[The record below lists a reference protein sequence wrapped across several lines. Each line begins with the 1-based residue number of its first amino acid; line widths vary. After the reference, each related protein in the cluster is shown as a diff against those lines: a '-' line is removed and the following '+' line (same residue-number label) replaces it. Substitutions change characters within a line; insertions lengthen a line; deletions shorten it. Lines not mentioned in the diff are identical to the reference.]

1 MRWHRL
7 AAIARKET
15 IQILR
20 DWRSLV
26 LVAAMPLVLTL
37 LFGYALTIDIK
48 HIPFYA
54 FDREGS
60 QRSQDL
66 LKRFAASEYFA
77 MAGTVDSYRALTDAI
92 DRGRCKFGLVI
103 PHDFS
108 HQLRS
113 GHPVAVQ
120 ALIEATD
127 DNTANMI
134 VGYSETVIDG
144 YSQEVQL
151 QWLGRYG
158 RTQFEPP
165 LSVDYRTWFN
175 EDLESTAFVVP
186 GVIAVVMAVIGTF
199 LTSLTIAREWERGTM
214 EQLISTPV
222 TRLEVILG
230 KLAPYFVI
238 GMIAT
243 ALCTAVAVLWF
254 EVPFRGDLA
263 TLFAASA
270 LFLSVVLALGF
281 WISSYTRSQLV
292 ASQISTVATYMPS
305 LMLSGLFFA
314 IDQMPAPIQL
324 VTYIVAARYYNT
336 ALKGVFLKGLGAAAL
351 APQFAAL
358 ALLAAGFGAIAVAT
372 FRKRIE

>member
-7 AAIARKET
+7 AAIARKEL

-26 LVAAMPLVLTL
+26 LVATMPLVLTL

-66 LKRFAASEYFA
+66 LKRFAASEYFE

-120 ALIEATD
+120 ALIDATD
-127 DNTANMI
+127 DNTANII

-158 RTQFEPP
+158 RTRFEPP
-165 LSVDYRTWFN
+165 LSVEYRTWFN
-175 EDLESTAFVVP
+175 EDLESRAFVVP

-230 KLAPYFVI
+230 KLVPYFVI
-238 GMIAT
+238 GMIDA
-243 ALCTAVAVLWF
+243 AECAAISMWWF
-254 EVPFRGDLA
+254 QVPF
-263 TLFAASA
+263 
-270 LFLSVVLALGF
+270 
-281 WISSYTRSQLV
+281 
-292 ASQISTVATYMPS
+292 
-305 LMLSGLFFA
+305 
-314 IDQMPAPIQL
+314 
-324 VTYIVAARYYNT
+324 
-336 ALKGVFLKGLGAAAL
+336 
-351 APQFAAL
+351 
-358 ALLAAGFGAIAVAT
+358 
-372 FRKRIE
+372 